1 MSKVGVAAFSTDR
14 ARRAQICIAEKVM
27 AEDRLPGTLKRV
39 AGLDASYTDDTVF
52 GAVAV
57 LDYGSLEALETHTVA
72 QRVQVP
78 YIASLFAFRELPALL
93 SCINKLKLRPDIFLV
108 DGHGKA
114 HPYGCGIASHLGVA
128 LKKPTIGVAKSR
140 LFGELVKVGEQTFL
154 MHRAEVVGAVLS
166 THLDTKP
173 IYVSVGHMVSL
184 QTATDIVRHC
194 IRGSFRVPEPIR
206 IAHGL
211 AAEERKAKIAEA
223 H

>member
-1 MSKVGVAAFSTDR
+1 MSKAGEAAFSADR
-14 ARRAQICIAEKVM
+14 ARRAQIRMAEKVI
-27 AEDRLPGTLKRV
+27 AEDRLPGTPKRV
-39 AGLDASYTDDTVF
+39 AGLDASYTDCTVF

-57 LDYGSLEALETHTVA
+57 LDYCSFEVLETQTVA
-72 QRVQVP
+72 QQVRVP
-78 YIASLFAFRELPALL
+78 YIASLFAFRELPALV
-93 SCINKLKLRPDIFLV
+93 SCINKLKLRPDVFLV

-128 LKKPTIGVAKSR
+128 LKKPTIGVAKSK
-140 LFGELVKVGEQTFL
+140 LFGELVQVGEQAFL
-154 MHRAEVVGAVLS
+154 MHGAEVIAAVLS
-166 THLDTKP
+166 IHPDTKP

-194 IRGSFRVPEPIR
+194 IHGSFRVPEPIR